1 MCCDL
6 YWVLI
11 LSDNCCLP
19 LPSAG
24 ITHKCVV
31 ADYAIGFGGKFGV
44 QVDRQD
50 KSAVGWDHHEGLHQH
65 QSQTDHS
72 KVKYLMSFRIMCQ
85 NFSLLFDLSSI
96 MLYIF
101 YLIIVS
107 FQFTTQL
114 MEEDL

>member
-1 MCCDL
+1 MCYSYSCDL

-19 LPSAG
+19 LPTAG
-24 ITHKCVV
+24 VTSKCVI
-31 ADYAIGFGGKFGV
+31 ADYAVGFGGKFGV

-72 KVKYLMSFRIMCQ
+72 KVKYLCPSG
-85 NFSLLFDLSSI
+85 
-96 MLYIF
+96 
-101 YLIIVS
+101 
-107 FQFTTQL
+107 
-114 MEEDL
+114 

>member
-1 MCCDL
+1 ML
-6 YWVLI
+6 V
-11 LSDNCCLP
+11 
-19 LPSAG
+19 
-24 ITHKCVV
+24 TQKCVV
-31 ADYAIGFGGKFGV
+31 ADYAVGFGGKFGV

-72 KVKYLMSFRIMCQ
+72 KVKHYVLQ
-85 NFSLLFDLSSI
+85 NNSMPEFCENCAYVAPLFLLPDLSAI
-96 MLYIF
+96 ILCIL

-107 FQFTTQL
+107 FQITTNL